1 MTNRKR
7 TETWAWVLGILAAI
21 IVVGFIGS
29 IWQDNRVIDQ
39 AVTRNIIQ
47 PSPLADAPI
56 ATAPVTPEM
65 SLFPSEAGTTPSETG
80 IVPTENESEMGTV
93 AVTPETVPAVPTEE
107 RVDFEI
113 GESTN
118 LATNPNQYIGAT
130 VAVEGVLS
138 EAVSDGVFTVTG
150 GGEEMLVISKI
161 QQQGDIEKGAQVRI
175 VGTAKRMSMT
185 ELTALETEVGY
196 DLKDDLAKRFENQIV
211 VVAETVQAQAH

>member
-1 MTNRKR
+1 
-7 TETWAWVLGILAAI
+7 
-21 IVVGFIGS
+21 
-29 IWQDNRVIDQ
+29 
-39 AVTRNIIQ
+39 
-47 PSPLADAPI
+47 
-56 ATAPVTPEM
+56 M
-65 SLFPSEAGTTPSETG
+65 SLLPSEAGTTPSETG

-93 AVTPETVPAVPTEE
+93 AVTPETVPAVPTEK
-107 RVDFEI
+107 RADFEI
-113 GESTN
+113 GENTN

-161 QQQGDIEKGAQVRI
+161 QQLGDIEKGAQVRI

-196 DLKDDLAKRFENQIV
+196 DLKDELAKRFENQIV
-211 VVAETVQAQAH
+211 VVAETVQALAH